1 MSSTRPSRPH
11 PPLPQPF
18 LTAAQLPGSA
28 VVAPLPGR
36 PTRPNRSLP
45 TVSSWTRLL
54 TSDVSRAKVKAMRPF
69 SIIGFDADDTLWH
82 NERLYVRAQTQL
94 KTLLSGY
101 VADEQMDERLY
112 QTEMRN
118 LAHFGYGIK
127 AFTLSMIETAI
138 ELTNGGISARD
149 IQAII
154 HNARDM
160 MVADVELLDHVDEAL
175 GLLAA
180 DHTLML
186 ITKGDL
192 LDQER
197 KVARSG
203 LAQHFRYVEIVSD
216 KARENYDAILQRLSI
231 PASDFWMVGNSLR
244 SDILPVLEL
253 GGTAVYVQQELTW
266 VHESA
271 DPPPSSQSGF
281 HQIEHL
287 GQLPALV
294 VRLEEQ
300 RAAAP

>member
-1 MSSTRPSRPH
+1 
-11 PPLPQPF
+11 
-18 LTAAQLPGSA
+18 
-28 VVAPLPGR
+28 
-36 PTRPNRSLP
+36 
-45 TVSSWTRLL
+45 
-54 TSDVSRAKVKAMRPF
+54 MRPF
-69 SIIGFDADDTLWH
+69 RVIAFDADDTLWH

-94 KTLLSGY
+94 KALLSGY
-101 VADEQMDERLY
+101 VADEQMDEHLY
-112 QTEMRN
+112 KTEMRN
-118 LAHFGYGIK
+118 LEHFGYGIK

-149 IQAII
+149 IQGII
-154 HNARDM
+154 DNARDM
-160 MVADVELLDHVDEAL
+160 MVADVELLDYVDEAL

-216 KARENYDAILQRLSI
+216 KARENYNAILQRLSI
-231 PASDFWMVGNSLR
+231 PASDFLMVGNSLR

-253 GGTAVYVQQELTW
+253 GSTAVYVPQELTW

-271 DPPPSSQSGF
+271 EPPPSSQPGF

-300 RAAAP
+300 RTAAR